1 MRGRT
6 IGIIGVG
13 HAGAHIM
20 YNIALQG
27 LADEI
32 LIVDSNEKKARSE
45 SRDLFDSVSMMP
57 HRVRVRVVTAKDLGR
72 CDIIINACGDVHK
85 VDIDKDI
92 AEEMQF
98 TVPAVRS
105 WIGDVRD
112 SGFDGVVINISDPC
126 DVITREIANG
136 LGLPKGRVFGAGTCI
151 DTARLA
157 SSLAKATGI
166 DHKSIICFMLGE
178 HGDDQFVPWSYVS
191 FRGKPLALL
200 EQIDP
205 AFCFDKQA
213 MQEEAKKSIRI
224 LHEGKGFTEYA
235 IAMVATSLINSVL
248 HDEKSI
254 VPVSTQLDGEYGE
267 SDVFVGVPAIIGSGG
282 AEDILQL
289 PLNEEEQEK
298 FRKCCASIRENFA
311 LADKM

>member
-1 MRGRT
+1 MKGVK

-13 HAGAHIM
+13 HAGAHVM
-20 YNIALQG
+20 YSIAMQG

-32 LIVDSNEKKARSE
+32 LIVDTDEKKARSE
-45 SRDLFDSVSMMP
+45 SRDLFDSVAMMP
-57 HRVRVRVVTAKDLGR
+57 HRIRVKVVTAKDLGD
-72 CDIIINACGDVHK
+72 CDIIVNACGEVDK

-92 AEEMQF
+92 SDEMQF

-105 WIGDVRD
+105 WIGDVKE
-112 SGFDGVVINISDPC
+112 SGFDGVVINVSDPC
-126 DVITREIANG
+126 DVITREIAKG
-136 LGLPKGRVFGAGTCI
+136 LALPKGRVFGTGTCI
-151 DTARLA
+151 DTARLT
-157 SSLAKATGI
+157 SSLAKKTGI

-178 HGDDQFVPWSYVS
+178 HGDDQFVPWSYIS
-191 FRGKPLALL
+191 FRGKPLSIL

-205 AFCFDKQA
+205 VYQFDKQEMA
-213 MQEEAKKSIRI
+213 EEAKKSIRI

-235 IAMVATSLINSVL
+235 IAMVVTSIISSVL

-267 SDVFVGVPAIIGSGG
+267 KDVFVGVPAIIGAGG

-289 PLNEEEQEK
+289 PLNEDEQAQ
-298 FRKCCASIRENFA
+298 FHACCKSIRENFA
-311 LADKM
+311 LADEM